1 MLVLQDKITSLIE
14 RGAYNEAAQLFCN
27 ETDTKIYTYFKGWEV
42 NKLWKENF
50 SRPKYTV
57 IIKRR
62 DKKFQITFWSGVNNR
77 EITKY
82 DILTAL
88 QKYNCFDYDTFC
100 SDYGLEEYN
109 KQSRKVWKL
118 SYREYEN
125 VLNLFSD
132 VMDELRETIETRVR
146 IEKI

>member
-1 MLVLQDKITSLIE
+1 MKKYQDKITTLIE
-14 RGAYNEAAQLFCN
+14 KGAYNEAAQLFCN
-27 ETDTKIYTYFKGWEV
+27 ETDTKIYTYFKGWAV

-50 SRPKYTV
+50 LRPKYTV

-132 VMDELRETIETRVR
+132 VMDELREI
-146 IEKI
+146 I

>member
-1 MLVLQDKITSLIE
+1 MSVLQKKITSLIE

-57 IIKRR
+57 IIKKR

-132 VMDELRETIETRVR
+132 VMDELREI
-146 IEKI
+146 I

>member
-1 MLVLQDKITSLIE
+1 MKKYQEKITSLIE
-14 RGAYNEAAQLFCN
+14 SGAYNEAAQLFCN
-27 ETDTKIYTYFKGWEV
+27 ETGTKIYTYFKGWEV

-132 VMDELRETIETRVR
+132 VMDELREI
-146 IEKI
+146 I

>member
-82 DILTAL
+82 GILTVL
-88 QKYNCFDYDTFC
+88 QKYDCFDYDTFC
-100 SDYGLEEYN
+100 NDYGLEKYN
-109 KQSRKVWKL
+109 KQSRKIWKL
-118 SYREYEN
+118 SCREYEN
-125 VLNLFSD
+125 VLHLFSD
-132 VMDELRETIETRVR
+132 VMDALREIV
-146 IEKI
+146 

>member
-1 MLVLQDKITSLIE
+1 MKP
-14 RGAYNEAAQLFCN
+14 RNCFCN

-132 VMDELRETIETRVR
+132 VMDELREI
-146 IEKI
+146 I

>member
-1 MLVLQDKITSLIE
+1 MSVLQKKITSLIE

-27 ETDTKIYTYFKGWEV
+27 ETDTKIYTYFKGQEV

-132 VMDELRETIETRVR
+132 VMDELREI
-146 IEKI
+146 I

>member
-132 VMDELRETIETRVR
+132 VMDELREI
-146 IEKI
+146 I

>member
-1 MLVLQDKITSLIE
+1 MSVLQKKITSLIE

-132 VMDELRETIETRVR
+132 VMDELREI
-146 IEKI
+146 I

>member
-1 MLVLQDKITSLIE
+1 MSVLQDKITSLIE
-14 RGAYNEAAQLFCN
+14 SGAYNKAAQLFCN
-27 ETDTKIYTYFKGWEV
+27 ETNTKIYTYFRGWTI

-57 IIKRR
+57 IIKRGN
-62 DKKFQITFWSGVNNR
+62 KQFSITFWNGVNNR

-88 QKYNCFDYDTFC
+88 QKYDCFDYDTFC

-109 KQSRKVWKL
+109 KQSRKMWKL
-118 SYREYEN
+118 SCKEHEN

-132 VMDELRETIETRVR
+132 VMNELREI
-146 IEKI
+146 I

>member
-1 MLVLQDKITSLIE
+1 MSVLQKKITSLIE

-82 DILTAL
+82 NILTAL

-132 VMDELRETIETRVR
+132 VMDELREI
-146 IEKI
+146 I

>member
-14 RGAYNEAAQLFCN
+14 RGTYNEAAQLFCN

-132 VMDELRETIETRVR
+132 VMDELREI
-146 IEKI
+146 I

>member
-1 MLVLQDKITSLIE
+1 MSVLQKKITSLIE

-57 IIKRR
+57 IIKKR

-88 QKYNCFDYDTFC
+88 
-100 SDYGLEEYN
+100 
-109 KQSRKVWKL
+109 
-118 SYREYEN
+118 
-125 VLNLFSD
+125 
-132 VMDELRETIETRVR
+132 
-146 IEKI
+146 

>member
-82 DILTAL
+82 EILTAL

-132 VMDELRETIETRVR
+132 VMDELREI
-146 IEKI
+146 I

>member
-1 MLVLQDKITSLIE
+1 MSVLQKKITSLIE

-82 DILTAL
+82 GILTAL

-132 VMDELRETIETRVR
+132 VMDELREI
-146 IEKI
+146 I

>member
-1 MLVLQDKITSLIE
+1 MSVLQKKITSLIE

-27 ETDTKIYTYFKGWEV
+27 ETDTKIYPYFKGWEV

-132 VMDELRETIETRVR
+132 VMDELREI
-146 IEKI
+146 I

>member
-1 MLVLQDKITSLIE
+1 MSVLQEKITSLIE
-14 RGAYNEAAQLFCN
+14 NGAYNEAAQLFCN
-27 ETDTKIYTYFKGWEV
+27 ETDTKIHTYFRGWTI

-62 DKKFQITFWSGVNNR
+62 DKQFQFTFWGAVNNR

-88 QKYNCFDYDTFC
+88 QKYDCFDYDTFC
-100 SDYGLEEYN
+100 SDYGLEKYNEDYTDYN
-109 KQSRKVWKL
+109 KQSRKMWKL
-118 SYREYEN
+118 SYKEHEN

-132 VMDELRETIETRVR
+132 VMDELREI
-146 IEKI
+146 I

>member
-1 MLVLQDKITSLIE
+1 MSVLRKKITSLIE

-132 VMDELRETIETRVR
+132 VMDELREI
-146 IEKI
+146 I

>member
-50 SRPKYTV
+50 SHPKYTV

-132 VMDELRETIETRVR
+132 VMDELREI
-146 IEKI
+146 I

>member
-1 MLVLQDKITSLIE
+1 MKE
-14 RGAYNEAAQLFCN
+14 GAYNEAAQLFCN

-132 VMDELRETIETRVR
+132 VMDELREI
-146 IEKI
+146 I

>member
-1 MLVLQDKITSLIE
+1 MSVLQEKIISLIE
-14 RGAYNEAAQLFCN
+14 SGAYNEAAQLFCN
-27 ETDTKIYTYFKGWEV
+27 ETDTKINTYFKGWAI
-42 NKLWKENF
+42 NKLWKENV

-82 DILTAL
+82 DILTVL
-88 QKYNCFDYDTFC
+88 QKYDCFDYDTFC
-100 SDYGLEEYN
+100 SDYGLEKYNANYTDYN

-118 SYREYEN
+118 SYKEYEN

-132 VMDELRETIETRVR
+132 VMDALREIV
-146 IEKI
+146 

>member
-1 MLVLQDKITSLIE
+1 MTVLQKKITSLIE

-132 VMDELRETIETRVR
+132 VMDELREI
-146 IEKI
+146 I

>member
-82 DILTAL
+82 NILTAL

-132 VMDELRETIETRVR
+132 VMDELREI
-146 IEKI
+146 I

>member
-1 MLVLQDKITSLIE
+1 MSVLQDKIITLIE

-132 VMDELRETIETRVR
+132 VMDELREI
-146 IEKI
+146 I

>member
-1 MLVLQDKITSLIE
+1 MKE
-14 RGAYNEAAQLFCN
+14 GAYNEAAQLFCN

-57 IIKRR
+57 IIKREN
-62 DKKFQITFWSGVNNR
+62 KQFSITFWNGVNNR

-132 VMDELRETIETRVR
+132 VMDELREI
-146 IEKI
+146 I

>member
-1 MLVLQDKITSLIE
+1 MSVLQKNITSLIE

-109 KQSRKVWKL
+109 KQSRKVWTL

-132 VMDELRETIETRVR
+132 VMDELRDI
-146 IEKI
+146 I

>member
-1 MLVLQDKITSLIE
+1 MLVLQKKITSLIE

-132 VMDELRETIETRVR
+132 VMDELREI
-146 IEKI
+146 I

>member
-62 DKKFQITFWSGVNNR
+62 DRKFQITFWSGVNNR

-82 DILTAL
+82 DILTVL
-88 QKYNCFDYDTFC
+88 QKYDCFDYDTFC
-100 SDYGLEEYN
+100 SDYGLEKYNANYTDYN

-118 SYREYEN
+118 SYKEYEN

-132 VMDELRETIETRVR
+132 VMDELREI
-146 IEKI
+146 I